1 MEEERKYYEDI
12 AKMHDYVYQKRPD
25 IQATA
30 RIDANGFVEFN
41 VYDYFDFIKG
51 VMKNDMP
58 IRKKMLFLT
67 VYSCSIYIDPDGT
80 GHTYHKFGFVYEYYA
95 EYRKTL
101 KNFNKGYVDIPV
113 YHNPTGKHEI
123 WRISMYSTGNVYHQ
137 HAKQYNKHN
146 KAYLHKRR
154 SVRQ

>member
-1 MEEERKYYEDI
+1 MKKRKYYEDI

-58 IRKKMLFLT
+58 IRKKDAFFDSLF
-67 VYSCSIYIDPDGT
+67 
-80 GHTYHKFGFVYEYYA
+80 
-95 EYRKTL
+95 
-101 KNFNKGYVDIPV
+101 
-113 YHNPTGKHEI
+113 
-123 WRISMYSTGNVYHQ
+123 M
-137 HAKQYNKHN
+137 
-146 KAYLHKRR
+146 
-154 SVRQ
+154 